1 MSYRKRRRCCA
12 ALDQRVAPM
21 RVFYLAQRVPYPPDR
36 GDKIRSF
43 HEVTHLA
50 RAHEVHVFCLGDG
63 PEDIANVAGIRKYVE
78 SVTAVPRPN
87 LQSKVRALVALA
99 AGTPFSV
106 GYFNVRELHR
116 RIDEERR
123 RLRPDVVVVYSSGMA
138 QYAEPF
144 GDVPR
149 VMEFCDLDSLKWRQY
164 AERHGP
170 PLRWLYATEAQRLLN
185 YERRIARGFDHSIVC
200 TAREREDFERLI
212 PGAPVSCVGNG
223 VDLDYFAPSS
233 APKTPGRLVF
243 TGVMDYMPNVDAVVW
258 FSEQVLPAIR
268 ERVPEATFVIC
279 GSRPTARVQALA
291 SLPGVT
297 VTGRV
302 EDVRPYLAAAEV
314 AVVPI
319 RVARGIQNKL
329 LEAMAM
335 GLPCV
340 SAAAARSGIEV
351 TGESGLFVADE
362 PDAFAARVVE
372 LLSDAELRAR
382 AGRAARAAV
391 ERHYSWS
398 RQLTGLDA
406 VLELVTAR

>member
-1 MSYRKRRRCCA
+1 MK
-12 ALDQRVAPM
+12 
-21 RVFYLAQRVPYPPDR
+21 VFYLAQRVPYPPDR

-63 PEDIANVAGIRKYVE
+63 PEDTANVEGIRKYVA
-78 SVTAVPRPN
+78 SVTAVPRTDV
-87 LQSKVRALVALA
+87 QSKARALA
-99 AGTPFSV
+99 ALATGKPFSV
-106 GYFNVRELHR
+106 GYFDVRELHR
-116 RIDEERR
+116 RIGEERR
-123 RLRPDVVVVYSSGMA
+123 RLRPDVVLVYSSGMA

-144 GDVPR
+144 RELPR

-164 AERHGP
+164 AERHAP
-170 PLRWLYATEAQRLLN
+170 PLRWLYATEAQRLLD
-185 YERRIARGFDHSIVC
+185 YERRIAHGFDHSIVC

-212 PGAPVSCVGNG
+212 PGAAVSCVGNG
-223 VDLDYFAPSS
+223 VDLEYFAPSR

-258 FSEQVLPAIR
+258 FSEQVLPVIR

-351 TGESGLFVADE
+351 TGEAGLYVADE
-362 PDAFAARVVE
+362 PDAFAAQVVE
-372 LLSDAELRAR
+372 LLRDAELRAR

-398 RQLTGLDA
+398 RQLEGLDA
-406 VLELVTAR
+406 VLERVTAR